1 MTLTELKQE
10 VKSLKLEDRLDLA
23 DFLAE
28 QDMASDAARRARIER
43 RMKSMDRGRKVT
55 QEQLLA
61 IHGAL
66 ETLGL

>member
-28 QDMASDAARRARIER
+28 QDMASDTARRARIER